1 MYSGGTYG
9 TVSIRVPSQN
19 NIVTNY
25 IHMKNIPVVEGQ
37 TVNAGQIKYVR
48 SYYLHM
54 IQTASVKEGDSV
66 KKGDVIGYVGST
78 GDSTGNHLH
87 LGTRYSNAQFTVG
100 GDFYEGVDFFN
111 PTELIGT

>member
-1 MYSGGTYG
+1 MYTFE
-9 TVSIRVPSQN
+9 RF
-19 NIVTNY
+19 
-25 IHMKNIPVVEGQ
+25 
-37 TVNAGQIKYVR
+37 
-48 SYYLHM
+48 YYFRP
-54 IQTASVKEGDSV
+54 
-66 KKGDVIGYVGST
+66 YVGST